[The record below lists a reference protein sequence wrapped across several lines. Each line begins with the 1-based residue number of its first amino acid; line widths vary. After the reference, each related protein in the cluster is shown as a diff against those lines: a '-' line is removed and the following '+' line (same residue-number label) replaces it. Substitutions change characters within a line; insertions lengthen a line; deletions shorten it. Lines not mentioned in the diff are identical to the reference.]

1 MHDILYEK
9 QSKLGSFH
17 ILSYVRSLALDA
29 EQFIE
34 NHYYTEKLSHD
45 ESAFLWQVIIEI
57 KMVMY
62 GCA

>member
-1 MHDILYEK
+1 MHDILYEN

-45 ESAFLWQVIIEI
+45 ESAFL
-57 KMVMY
+57 
-62 GCA
+62 